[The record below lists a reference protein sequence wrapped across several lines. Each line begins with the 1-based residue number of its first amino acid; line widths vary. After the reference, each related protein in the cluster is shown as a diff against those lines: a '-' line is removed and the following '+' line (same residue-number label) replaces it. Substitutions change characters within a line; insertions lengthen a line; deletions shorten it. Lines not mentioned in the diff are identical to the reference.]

1 MAQGY
6 DTEEQKER
14 VLLVGVQLDNQEDM
28 ESSLE
33 ELKALAKTAG
43 AETVG
48 KVIQPRDAYHP
59 ATYIG
64 KGKLEEVRSLIEQ
77 GQRVLSVTMNFLRH
91 NLGILKMH
99 WGQRLWTEPWS
110 FSIFLLRVQRPVKER
125 YRLR

>member
-48 KVIQPRDAYHP
+48 RRWRA
-59 ATYIG
+59 AWCRCG
-64 KGKLEEVRSLIEQ
+64 
-77 GQRVLSVTMNFLRH
+77 
-91 NLGILKMH
+91 
-99 WGQRLWTEPWS
+99 
-110 FSIFLLRVQRPVKER
+110 RPFIRERTSEKEN
-125 YRLR
+125 

>member
-48 KVIQPRDAYHP
+48 KVISRVMRTIRQ
-59 ATYIG
+59 
-64 KGKLEEVRSLIEQ
+64 LISE
-77 GQRVLSVTMNFLRH
+77 
-91 NLGILKMH
+91 
-99 WGQRLWTEPWS
+99 
-110 FSIFLLRVQRPVKER
+110 KEN
-125 YRLR
+125 

>member
-64 KGKLEEVRSLIEQ
+64 KGKLEEVRSLIEET
-77 GQRVLSVTMNFLRH
+77 GHYL
-91 NLGILKMH
+91 
-99 WGQRLWTEPWS
+99 
-110 FSIFLLRVQRPVKER
+110 
-125 YRLR
+125 